1 MEGRQTFEMFRH
13 LDRERLDQGSLPS
26 VSGYYCQHMHTK
38 DDSTKFF
45 NMAAIG
51 GTVAQEHCGGFS
63 FENCKR

>member
-1 MEGRQTFEMFRH
+1 MFRH
-13 LDRERLDQGSLPS
+13 LDKRERLGQQSPRY
-26 VSGYYCQHMHTK
+26 VSGLCCKHMHTK
-38 DDSTKFF
+38 DDSTKIF